1 MGLVGDEVAGLP
13 GRDER
18 WVRRSLRKLETALA
32 KLGQR
37 LSHTTIQR
45 LLRSVG
51 IRARGNVKHLTPK
64 PHPDRDKQFRYLT
77 KTRKTFSTRGDPVI
91 SVDTMETQKIGLYAQ
106 SGRAWNREPP
116 EVYSLDFPLRD
127 TVRAVPYGIYDVG
140 ANRGLICVGVSGN
153 TSDFAVAAIGQWW
166 LREGRRRHPGK
177 RKLLILADGGGAN
190 GARPRRWR
198 LLVQQRLADRF
209 GLTITVCH
217 YPPGASKWNPIEHR
231 LFCQVSLTWAGLPL
245 TSLELMIAAM
255 RSTTTTT
262 GLQVTAMVLG
272 GEFPTKLPVDE
283 KEWLLVRI
291 RHHVVCPKWNYTI
304 RPRQHRKL
312 FLDGP

>member
-1 MGLVGDEVAGLP
+1 
-13 GRDER
+13 
-18 WVRRSLRKLETALA
+18 
-32 KLGQR
+32 
-37 LSHTTIQR
+37 
-45 LLRSVG
+45 
-51 IRARGNVKHLTPK
+51 
-64 PHPDRDKQFRYLT
+64 
-77 KTRKTFSTRGDPVI
+77 
-91 SVDTMETQKIGLYAQ
+91 
-106 SGRAWNREPP
+106 
-116 EVYSLDFPLRD
+116 
-127 TVRAVPYGIYDVG
+127 
-140 ANRGLICVGVSGN
+140 
-153 TSDFAVAAIGQWW
+153 
-166 LREGRRRHPGK
+166 
-177 RKLLILADGGGAN
+177 
-190 GARPRRWR
+190 